1 MHPFPDALRPEN
13 VIDES
18 DRKSTPGGEPERLR
32 RVPNEKKKSN
42 RGDEHKRCSDAGN
55 KGRNRGN
62 RSPEKTVRNSKKHE
76 ANPRQYSLYKRDGEI
91 PFDDRVNRG
100 LEPFKDPFV

>member
-1 MHPFPDALRPEN
+1 MELHTSSDKLRPEN
-13 VIDES
+13 IIDES
-18 DRKSTPGGEPERLR
+18 NRKSTPGEESERLR
-32 RVPNEKKKSN
+32 CVPNEKEKGDS
-42 RGDEHKRCSDAGN
+42 GDEHKRCSDAGN

-76 ANPRQYSLYKRDGEI
+76 ANPRQYSLYERDGEI

-100 LEPFKDPFV
+100 LEPFKD